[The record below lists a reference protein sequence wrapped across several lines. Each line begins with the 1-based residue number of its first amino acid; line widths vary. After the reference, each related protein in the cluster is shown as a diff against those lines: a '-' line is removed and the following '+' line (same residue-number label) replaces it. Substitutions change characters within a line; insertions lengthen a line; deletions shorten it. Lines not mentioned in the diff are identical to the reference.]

1 MLSLLTAASYM
12 AHGYCLLWQPWL
24 VALNAI
30 PDLLIFLSYSAIPI
44 ALWKLVRL
52 RPELQQFRKLGG
64 LFALFILLCGLSH
77 LVSLITLWWPIYPVL
92 GLVKM
97 ATAAV
102 SVTTAIVLFP
112 LVPRLAAL
120 PSPAAY
126 EQANQDLTDE
136 IRAHNETLIRL
147 RASRDDLE
155 RQVAERTRDLAESNE
170 RLRILTRETVHR
182 SRNLLTVVQS
192 LARQTARG
200 QDVPPQYLEDFT
212 GRLLALG
219 RATDVVVSDG
229 GGAADLERIVES
241 QLGTYRETYEDRVAI
256 DLDPKMVRNEA
267 AQQIALA
274 LHELATNAVKYGA
287 LREDGTGR
295 VTLTGRA
302 EADRYVIDWKE
313 SGATDAPAAESVPS
327 SGFGR
332 KLLERAVPMQLS
344 AQATREMTEDGLNYR
359 LSIPMDQL
367 EVRDHTSALDLTREA
382 YAGE

>member
-1 MLSLLTAASYM
+1 MLNLLDAASYM
-12 AHGYCLLWQPWL
+12 AHGYCLIWQPWL
-24 VALNAI
+24 IALNAI
-30 PDLLIFLSYSAIPI
+30 PDFLIFASYSAIPF
-44 ALWKLVRL
+44 ALWRLIQL
-52 RPELQQFRKLGG
+52 RPELKQFRRLGG

-92 GLVKM
+92 GLVKL

-112 LVPRLAAL
+112 LIPKIAAL
-120 PSPAAY
+120 PSPSAY
-126 EQANQDLTDE
+126 ERANQELMDE
-136 IRAHNETLIRL
+136 IKAHNDTLIRL

-155 RQVAERTRDLAESNE
+155 RQVAERTRDLEDSNE

-200 QDVPPQYLEDFT
+200 QDVPPQFLEDFT

-219 RATDVVVSDG
+219 RATDVVVTDG

-241 QLGTYRETYEDRVAI
+241 QLDTYRDSYGDRITI
-256 DLDPKMVRNEA
+256 DLDPKTVRNEA

-287 LREDGTGR
+287 LQESGDGSVR
-295 VTLTGRA
+295 LSGRA
-302 EADRYVIDWKE
+302 EADRYVIDWRE
-313 SGATDAPAAESVPS
+313 SGAPDAPSRDVPAG

-344 AQATREMTEDGLNYR
+344 ATATREMTADGLHYR

-367 EVRDHTSALDLTREA
+367 EVRDMTSALDLTREA